1 LNPVLNQTSFSFQTK
16 FLSEKLQEKELDY
29 RSKKLE
35 LQRVREKTKTALK
48 EINRV
53 KRESQHVIQDN
64 LDLERQLNLLLKLN
78 LLDA

>member
-1 LNPVLNQTSFSFQTK
+1 MNPVLNQTSFSFQTK

-53 KRESQHVIQDN
+53 KRGSQHVIQDN

-78 LLDA
+78 L

>member
-1 LNPVLNQTSFSFQTK
+1 MNPVLNQTSFSFQTK

-53 KRESQHVIQDN
+53 KRESQYVIQDN
-64 LDLERQLNLLLKLN
+64 LDLERQLNLLLKLS
-78 LLDA
+78 L

>member
-1 LNPVLNQTSFSFQTK
+1 MNPVLNQTSFSFQTK

>member
-1 LNPVLNQTSFSFQTK
+1 MNPVLNQTSFSFQTK

-78 LLDA
+78 LQDA

>member
-1 LNPVLNQTSFSFQTK
+1 MNPVLNQTSFSFQTK

-64 LDLERQLNLLLKLN
+64 LDLDRQLNLLLKLN
-78 LLDA
+78 L

>member
-1 LNPVLNQTSFSFQTK
+1 MNPVLNQTSFSFQTK

-78 LLDA
+78 L